1 MTTNRE
7 LCHWAQQIKSTNPDI
22 IYKGKIELNP
32 VKDKQERET
41 ILSAID
47 EVVLP
52 KKNKVGINIEYKGV
66 KIYYNTKSFV
76 VTSIPIERDNYE
88 RLSPILSYGYFPEKY
103 LSKDWIETVSKE
115 IKNFALSIDR
125 TFSNETLLTIKDALI
140 QAEERKV
147 KLQKR
152 RKLQR
157 LVSYLS
163 LELVWGLI
171 VVGTPLILGWI
182 LQMQITELFLE
193 LLIQQA
199 PNEINTFLQ
208 QMINIINQLVMKI
221 AFLISVNNALLLIL
235 FKLPIGSLLKP
246 KDKKNLR

>member
-22 IYKGKIELNP
+22 IYKGKIELHP
-32 VKDKQERET
+32 VKDEQERET

-76 VTSIPIERDNYE
+76 LKSIPIERDNYG
-88 RLSPILSYGYFPEKY
+88 RLSPILSYGNFPEKK
-103 LSKDWIETVSKE
+103 LSEDWIKTASKE

-125 TFSNETLLTIKDALI
+125 TFSSETLLTIKDALM

-147 KLQKR
+147 NLQKKR
-152 RKLQR
+152 NFQR
-157 LVSYLS
+157 LVGQVSV
-163 LELVWGLI
+163 ELVRLLI
-171 VVGTPLILGWI
+171 VVVTPLIIGWV
-182 LQMQITELFLE
+182 LQIQITQLFQE
-193 LLIQQA
+193 VIIQPE
-199 PNEINTFLQ
+199 PNVILFTSLQ
-208 QMINIINQLVMKI
+208 QMIHKMVIQI
-221 AFLISVNNALLLIL
+221 ALFISVNNALLLIL